1 MMQHLRV
8 SEAQVDDALVC
19 LLHLWAQRAL
29 SQTPTASSANT
40 GAPPNNASTAP
51 TGAASATPTPTAPLE
66 LQSTTIP
73 SNFNPQQSTQHS
85 TQHYT
90 QQPMHGQQSTH
101 GQQSMQQSSQQS
113 SQQATHVVF
122 DLHLAFPVVTCCTTA
137 VQLASWQ
144 HRQPRTSVDGNGNG
158 ANPAK
163 RRRVEPPL
171 HSLASR
177 ASTLAAGDASCAH
190 QDTHLASALEP
201 TGNEA
206 ALSDAVRCSI

>member
-1 MMQHLRV
+1 MQGISDMMQHLRV

-29 SQTPTASSANT
+29 SQTPTASTNT
-40 GAPPNNASTAP
+40 GASPNNASAAP
-51 TGAASATPTPTAPLE
+51 TVAASATPAPSAPLE

-85 TQHYT
+85 TQQYT
-90 QQPMHGQQSTH
+90 QQPTH
-101 GQQSMQQSSQQS
+101 GQPSTQQSSQQA

-144 HRQPRTSVDGNGNG
+144 HRQPRASVDGNGNS
-158 ANPAK
+158 ANPTK

-177 ASTLAAGDASCAH
+177 ASTHAAGDASCAH
-190 QDTHLASALEP
+190 QDAHLAPALEP

-206 ALSDAVRCSI
+206 ALSDAVRC